1 MYCTSTGHACFVAE
15 MHYNIRD
22 VSMHKCPGCPETI
35 YLDKSNGQ
43 RMLAHIGSHIL
54 HNELIDQSLEPCGLC
69 LRPVTLCSI
78 YLTRRAARNGHWSLR
93 YGGTVPCPN
102 ATSFSYAAA
111 MVSSN
116 SSPCSNVPILCPYCP
131 DGSPAVWR
139 YNMKSHLQNRHRGVS
154 PDKHKK
160 LWVLTQEEETA
171 MANIWKRCH
180 KQPKQRCKGKNVL
193 PLRVSEA
200 HSSRNLSK

>member
-78 YLTRRAARNGHWSLR
+78 YLTRQSARNGHWSLR

-102 ATSFSYAAA
+102 ATLFSYAAA
-111 MVSSN
+111 MVSSD
-116 SSPCSNVPILCPYCP
+116 SSPCSNIPILCPYCP
-131 DGSPAVWR
+131 DGSLAVWR
-139 YNMKSHLQNRHRGVS
+139 YNMKSHLQNRH
-154 PDKHKK
+154 
-160 LWVLTQEEETA
+160 EESAQIST
-171 MANIWKRCH
+171 
-180 KQPKQRCKGKNVL
+180 KN
-193 PLRVSEA
+193 SGY
-200 HSSRNLSK
+200 